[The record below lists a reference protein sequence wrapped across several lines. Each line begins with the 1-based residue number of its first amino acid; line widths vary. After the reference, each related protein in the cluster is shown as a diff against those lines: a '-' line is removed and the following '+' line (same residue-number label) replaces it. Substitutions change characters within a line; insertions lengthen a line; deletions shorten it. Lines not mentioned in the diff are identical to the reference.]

1 MAKKENESTDGEYSS
16 QGNQVE
22 EDTEED
28 GYNEEDVWI
37 ALNSFIVGR
46 LWQWTGRAIEK
57 ARCSPKEE
65 CSEISK
71 ENKSF

>member
-22 EDTEED
+22 EDTEDD

-37 ALNSFIVGR
+37 ALNSFIIGR
-46 LWQWTGRAIEK
+46 L
-57 ARCSPKEE
+57 
-65 CSEISK
+65 
-71 ENKSF
+71 